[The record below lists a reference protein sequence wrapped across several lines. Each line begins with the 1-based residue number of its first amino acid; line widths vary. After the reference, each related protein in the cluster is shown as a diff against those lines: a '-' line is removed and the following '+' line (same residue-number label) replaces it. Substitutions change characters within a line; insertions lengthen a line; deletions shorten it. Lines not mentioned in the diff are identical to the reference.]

1 MDLQPGTWV
10 TETVRLESCIA
21 TGGMAE
27 VWKGE
32 HVTLGSKVAVKC
44 LLPRIAKRTGA
55 VRRFLREAQISAR
68 IDDPHVVRV
77 LDCVVRRGAE
87 TAPSAFIV
95 MELLQGED
103 LGLRLRRLGRLSLD
117 ETSAIVDQVACALE
131 SAHEIGI
138 VHRDVKP
145 ENVFLSARAGRLHV
159 KLLDFGVAKDEAST
173 LVLTGSGLTVGT
185 PLYMSPEQLQGRRD
199 VDARSDVW
207 SLAVVAYGC
216 LAGCDAIGRRSTS
229 LPSRLRADL
238 PPSVDLVFAR
248 AFHAQVEARFQRAR
262 DFAEALS
269 EARRR
274 PARAVKEPTRIR
286 TPIATARIQVMGEA
300 QRPVPVPAQERS
312 RL

>member
-1 MDLQPGTWV
+1 MDLQAGTWV
-10 TETVRLESCIA
+10 TETVRLERCIA
-21 TGGMAE
+21 TGGMAQ

-55 VRRFLREAQISAR
+55 VRRFLCEAQISAR
-68 IDDPHVVRV
+68 IDDPHIVRV
-77 LDCVVRRGAE
+77 LDCVVRRGSESAQ
-87 TAPSAFIV
+87 SAFIV
-95 MELLQGED
+95 MELLEGED
-103 LGLRLRRLGRLSLD
+103 LGLRLRRLDRLSLD
-117 ETSAIVDQVACALE
+117 ETSAIVHQVACALE

-159 KLLDFGVAKDEAST
+159 KLLDFGVAKDVGST
-173 LVLTGSGLTVGT
+173 LVLTAGGLTVGT
-185 PLYMSPEQLQGRRD
+185 PLYMSPEQSRGDRD

-216 LAGCDAIGRRSTS
+216 LAGCAAVGERGMS

-248 AFHAQVEARFQRAR
+248 AFHPQIEARFQRAR
-262 DFAEALS
+262 DFADALS
-269 EARRR
+269 DARRH
-274 PARAVKEPTRIR
+274 PARTVKEPNRVH
-286 TPIATARIQVMGEA
+286 TPIETARIQIVGEA
-300 QRPVPVPAQERS
+300 RMPVRAAQDRS